1 MPKIIDSRTVYDKTV
16 KIFDDFYNVKL
27 VVNGDQFDIVN
38 GYFKEVIQNDQIAN
52 NYTVFLFEISQNTGI
67 NVLDLLS
74 YIKGLNNKLEMN
86 KTIIY
91 YLNTFKS
98 KSTLYGI
105 GFIPQ
110 ANQPVARNI
119 VQ

>member
-1 MPKIIDSRTVYDKTV
+1 MPKVIDSRTVFDKTV
-16 KIFDDFYNVKL
+16 KIFDDFYNYKAI
-27 VVNGDQFDIVN
+27 VNADQYDIVN
-38 GYFKEVIQNDQIAN
+38 SYFQGVIKNKQIAD
-52 NYTVFLFEISQNTGI
+52 NYTVFLFEISQNTGV
-67 NVLDLLS
+67 NVLELLT
-74 YIKGLNNKLEMN
+74 YIKGLDSKLEMN

-110 ANQPVARNI
+110 SNQPVARNI

>member
-1 MPKIIDSRTVYDKTV
+1 MPKILDSRTTLDKTV
-16 KIFDDFYNVKL
+16 KIFDDFYNFKL
-27 VVNGDQFDIVN
+27 VINAQEYDIVYS
-38 GYFKEVIQNDQIAN
+38 YFKGVQESSQIAAN
-52 NYTVFLFEISQNTGI
+52 FTVFLFRIAQETNT

-91 YLNTFKS
+91 YLNSFKS
-98 KSTLYGI
+98 KTSLYGI
-105 GFIPQ
+105 GLVPQ
-110 ANQPVARNI
+110 SNQFAQRNI

>member
-16 KIFDDFYNVKL
+16 KIFDEFYNFQL
-27 VVNGDQFDIVN
+27 VVPTDQYDVVHS
-38 GYFKEVIQNDQIAN
+38 YFKGVIQNDQIAN
-52 NYTVFLFEISQNTGI
+52 NYTVFLFEIAQNTGI
-67 NVLDLLS
+67 NVLELLF

-105 GFIPQ
+105 GFVPQ